1 MRPADKLQ
9 PASVIRSSE
18 RVVWFASADA
28 QPPKGTSVLAYAPM
42 YPYPK
47 PEKWNFIVADPL
59 TNTVYARAE
68 TALVDAEAAGLRTA
82 QRAKQ
87 PLLLTGGRPRYTGLL
102 TSRRT
107 SGNCIVLREL
117 PATVQHTPRFSG
129 LLTSRR
135 TSGKSILHCKMPV

>member
-9 PASVIRSSE
+9 PASVKE
-18 RVVWFASADA
+18 QVWFACADT
-28 QPPKGTSVLAYAPM
+28 QPPKGTSVLAYAPL

-87 PLLLTGGRPRYTGLL
+87 PLLLRGGRPRYTGLL

-107 SGNCIVLREL
+107 SGNCIILREL
-117 PATVQHTPRFSG
+117 PAFVEYTLRFSG

-135 TSGKSILHCKMPV
+135 TSGNSILHCNVPV